1 MVAIVD
7 YIGQKS
13 EKNSRKDKFG
23 YHPISTIC
31 ATTAISKRRMS
42 GTAIVRTLNKRGI
55 RQLMLRRI
63 VFCRANQK
71 EKENQTD

>member
-42 GTAIVRTLNKRGI
+42 GQHLCVRLIKEAS
-55 RQLMLRRI
+55 
-63 VFCRANQK
+63 AN
-71 EKENQTD
+71 